1 MDEKT
6 GEDNKDRDDLLP
18 DLEVDSA
25 LMCLV
30 VVIREFTSLEEVSST
45 EDEVEVEPSGNC
57 VNKEGDPAENRVS
70 LDHLAFAENG
80 AKETTEKMIRYRL
93 VNTIVN
99 RV

>member
-6 GEDNKDRDDLLP
+6 GEDNKDGDDLLP

-30 VVIREFTSLEEVSST
+30 VVIREFTTFEQVSST
-45 EDEVEVEPSGNC
+45 EDEVEVEPSGNS
-57 VNKEGDPAENRVS
+57 VNKEGDPAENGVS

>member
-45 EDEVEVEPSGNC
+45 EDEVEVAPSGDS
-57 VNKEGDPAENRVS
+57 VNKESDPAENRVS
-70 LDHLAFAENG
+70 LDHSAFAENR
-80 AKETTEKMIRYRL
+80 AKETIEKG
-93 VNTIVN
+93 
-99 RV
+99 